1 MKGPYPMKFNLFAVL
16 GLLGISLFTGIIIVS
31 IGLGAAFPAMERVA
45 APFVCGGNRLDLH
58 LDHYSYKP
66 GQSGY
71 IITWYCVDP
80 DGTPEDVSWRIILVA
95 GLIYSAVLFFIS
107 VVWLLTAGKQV
118 QAVGNIF
125 GRAAPPAAMAFG
137 REGTD
142 SRSLRRKLV
151 ELKELRDSDLI
162 SEQEYEEKK
171 ARLLDEL

>member
-1 MKGPYPMKFNLFAVL
+1 MKFNLLTVL

-45 APFVCGGNRLDLH
+45 APFVCGARTLDLQ

-71 IITWYCVDP
+71 IITWTCVGRP
-80 DGTPEDVSWRIILVA
+80 GSGEDVTWKIILVA
-95 GLIYSAVLFFIS
+95 GLIYSALIFFIS
-107 VVWLLTAGKQV
+107 VVWLLTAGNQV
-118 QAVGNIF
+118 QAMGKIF
-125 GRAAPPAAMAFG
+125 GRAAPPASMAFE

-142 SRSLRRKLV
+142 SRSLRRKLQ

-162 SEQEYEEKK
+162 NEQEYEEKK